1 MVELVNKR
9 ERYTVTDTGPIADD
23 WEDAY
28 LQEVSSFVSN
38 GFVGSSIKHYTEEP
52 DGIPYVQGYNLKNGE
67 IDPSKMYKIT
77 RAFNDAQKKTQLKT
91 GDILTVQ
98 SGHIGETAVVPKEL
112 EGANCHALII
122 SRFKQEQVCP
132 FFMAQY
138 LNSHIGRSRM
148 RGLEVGSTI
157 LHINTKD
164 FKKFRLPLPPL
175 SEQKKIVEI
184 LKTWDEAIRL
194 AESLIAKRQLEK
206 RTIQK
211 QLIHSADAPL
221 VVIDEICNNLDNKRV
236 PLSSQQRQNMQ
247 GEIPYYGANGLL
259 DHINDYIFDE
269 PLILLAEDGGHFGE
283 FQSRPI
289 AYKVTGKSWVNNH
302 AHVLTTKD
310 DVDFNYVFYA
320 LEHANIIK
328 YLNGGTRAKLNKSEL
343 LKIKLPLP
351 SPEKQE
357 KIGSLLVLLDKE
369 IHLLQ
374 AKLSTLRGQ
383 KRGLMQQLL
392 TGKVRVNVEDTT
404 PTIQPQQ
411 EQHYG

>member
-1 MVELVNKR
+1 MIELINKR

-23 WEDAY
+23 WQDAY

-98 SGHIGETAVVPKEL
+98 SGHIGETAVVPKAL

-122 SRFKQEQVCP
+122 SRFKQEKVCP
-132 FFMAQY
+132 YFMAQY

-194 AESLIAKRQLEK
+194 TESLIAK
-206 RTIQK
+206 K
-211 QLIHSADAPL
+211 QRHKKALIYNLITNTKSTKKYIVSDL
-221 VVIDEICNNLDNKRV
+221 FKLGRGRVISKKEIEENAGDYPV
-236 PLSSQQRQNMQ
+236 YSSQSQNN
-247 GEIPYYGANGLL
+247 GEMGRMNSFDFEGDYITWTTDGANAGTVFCRSGKFNCTNVCGTAKPIHEEQVDLRYAALL
-259 DHINDYIFDE
+259 LQTVSKKYVSYVGN
-269 PLILLAEDGGHFGE
+269 PKLMNGVFGSIE
-283 FQSRPI
+283 I
-289 AYKVTGKSWVNNH
+289 H
-302 AHVLTTKD
+302 
-310 DVDFNYVFYA
+310 
-320 LEHANIIK
+320 
-328 YLNGGTRAKLNKSEL
+328 
-343 LKIKLPLP
+343 LP
-351 SPEKQE
+351 SYSYQIKVG
-357 KIGSLLVLLDKE
+357 KIFEAADQE

-374 AKLSTLRGQ
+374 TKLSTLRAQ

-392 TGKVRVNVEDTT
+392 TGKRRVHV
-404 PTIQPQQ
+404 
-411 EQHYG
+411 